1 MSRRDQA
8 PGWLHGLSDMVGQDL
23 DHAGIES
30 NTDRAAIFIAVQVL
44 PDGRTARTIDVR
56 GEGHALAEAAGFL
69 AADRDLPGII
79 ADAIRSALLRRYNK
93 DNERDN
99 QQINGRH
106 V

>member
-8 PGWLHGLSDMVGQDL
+8 PGWLKGLSDMIGQNL
-23 DHAGIES
+23 DHAGIDS

-69 AADRDLPGII
+69 VADRNLPGII
-79 ADAIRSALLRRYNK
+79 ADATSSALLRRYNK
-93 DNERDN
+93 DNERN
-99 QQINGRH
+99 NHKTNGRN